1 MTVQL
6 DIFIHQRENNATS
19 EAHLNE
25 NKEKFTDQCKKVLE
39 LLRSG
44 VRLTTINAPSYGI
57 LSLPRRLKDL
67 RDYNGVHI
75 NETWVRDQ
83 EGRKLFKEWFL

>member
-1 MTVQL
+1 MSQL
-6 DIFIHQRENNATS
+6 EIHWIENNRESQT
-19 EAHLNE
+19 HLENNE
-25 NKEKFTDQCKKVLE
+25 QKFTDQCKKVLE

-67 RDYNGVHI
+67 RDYNGVQI
-75 NETWVRDQ
+75 NETWVRDN
-83 EGRKLFKEWFL
+83 EGRKMFKEWYL